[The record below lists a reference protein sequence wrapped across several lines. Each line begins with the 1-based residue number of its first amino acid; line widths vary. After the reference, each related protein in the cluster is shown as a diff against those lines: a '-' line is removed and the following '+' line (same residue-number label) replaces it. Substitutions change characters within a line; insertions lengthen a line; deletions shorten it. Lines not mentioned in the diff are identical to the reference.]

1 MTSPHDLLS
10 LSGAVQRM
18 GMRKEDA
25 QAWLRSRRLIRRVAG
40 RQRVIWGDVLDAI
53 RRDSPSP
60 ADDPMQG
67 APQRRGVEA
76 RRRWKMTDAF

>member
-10 LSGAVQRM
+10 LSDAFLRL
-18 GMRKEDA
+18 GMRRGDA
-25 QAWLRSRRLIRRVAG
+25 QAWLQSRRLIRRVAG